1 MCNMPHSMWQ
11 VLGVQLML
19 VLFAV
24 RLCQCQGSRV
34 VVTVTILA
42 LSNFIE

>member
-1 MCNMPHSMWQ
+1 MPHSVWQ

-19 VLFAV
+19 VLFSV
-24 RLCQCQGSRV
+24 KVYQCQGSKV